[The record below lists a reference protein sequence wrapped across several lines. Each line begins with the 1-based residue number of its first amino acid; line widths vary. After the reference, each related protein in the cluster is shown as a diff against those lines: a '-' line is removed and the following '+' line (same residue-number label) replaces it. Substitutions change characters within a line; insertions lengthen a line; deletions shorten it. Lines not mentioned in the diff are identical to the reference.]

1 MLEINL
7 EPTDARARP
16 AFIDKPSCEIW
27 LQQLQL
33 TNLHQ
38 AHGILRSQLDEFNRY
53 PISGFDRFNTLEL
66 LRETL
71 ALVQADY
78 AKKLISKKLPFS
90 DDSMAIFV
98 SIIALWRGILKGY
111 QRCLKAYLDG
121 EKQLEKSAAILT
133 QRCMRYI
140 GLQIFEHQRSGYEF
154 ETNLWQQL
162 HSLYAF
168 AEKNEFQLI
177 EVKDDLHSHKHPS
190 NCQSVWVKALL
201 VSHAHPDE
209 LTRGQLQML
218 DRWLDKWSNAIEVSR
233 KFTITEVDAPP
244 LAVDLWSS
252 QGLQGIK
259 IISNSGEMRYFAM
272 VPLSKLLR
280 VRCILLQQGQS
291 PQQLELGDCNSVECA
306 EFLNTL
312 HQYLCEPNSYRQAER
327 HTVEQTADL
336 CYGLDAIY
344 AHISLK
350 PFRRDSREVGADTM
364 GLKQLITFGRVLS
377 DTNRQKIVD
386 IGFNLESWHIENES
400 ISGANL
406 LREELQG
413 ERIGAHQIVALKAED
428 ANAFM
433 IGKISWVVV
442 TLKGKL
448 RMGIQ
453 YFPGLA
459 QPISI
464 QNKGLNAN
472 TSNRPVPALLLPAV
486 PVLKTPPSLIVPRNF
501 FQPNIIAE
509 IIDLEDKAQ
518 SVKLGFSVIKGL
530 DFERVSFTPA

>member
-1 MLEINL
+1 MLDIKL
-7 EPTDARARP
+7 EPTDPRARP
-16 AFIDKPSCEIW
+16 AFIDKPGCEVW

-38 AHGILRSQLDEFNRY
+38 AHGILRSQVDELNLY
-53 PISGFDRFNTLEL
+53 LMSGLERFNTLEL
-66 LRETL
+66 LCETL
-71 ALVQADY
+71 ILVQADY

-90 DDSMAIFV
+90 DDAMATFTA
-98 SIIALWRGILKGY
+98 IIALWRGILKGY
-111 QRCLKAYLDG
+111 QRCLVACLDG
-121 EKQLEKSAAILT
+121 DKQLEKLVALLT

-140 GLQIFEHQRSGYEF
+140 GLQIFEHQRNGYEF
-154 ETNLWQQL
+154 DANLWQQL

-168 AEKNEFQLI
+168 AEKHEFQQQ
-177 EVKDDLHSHKHPS
+177 VVMDALHSPNHPG
-190 NCQSVWVKALL
+190 NCQTVWVKTLL

-209 LTRGQLQML
+209 LSRAQLQML
-218 DRWLDKWSNAIEVSR
+218 DHWLNQWSHVIEVGS
-233 KFTITEVDAPP
+233 KFSVSEADAPP
-244 LAVDLWSS
+244 LAVDLSSS

-280 VRCILLQQGQS
+280 VKSILLQQGQA

-306 EFLNTL
+306 EFLNKL
-312 HQYLCEPNSYRQAER
+312 HQYLCEQNSYRQADR
-327 HTVEQTADL
+327 HTVEQTAEL
-336 CYGLDAIY
+336 CYSLEAIY
-344 AHISLK
+344 AHITLK
-350 PFRRDSREVGADTM
+350 PFRQHNKEVGADTM
-364 GLKQLITFGRVLS
+364 GLKQLVTFGRVLP

-386 IGFNLESWHIENES
+386 LGFNLESWRIENES

-406 LREELQG
+406 LREEQQG
-413 ERIGAHQIVALKAED
+413 ERIGAHQIVALKADD

-442 TLKGKL
+442 TIKGKL

-464 QNKGLNAN
+464 QNKGLNDNPTDRAHA
-472 TSNRPVPALLLPAV
+472 ALLLPAV
-486 PVLKTPPSLIVPRNF
+486 PALKTPPSLIVPRNF
-501 FQPNIIAE
+501 FQPNHIAE
-509 IIDLEDKAQ
+509 IIDIEDRHQ
-518 SVKLGFSVIKGL
+518 TVKLGFSVIKGL